1 MFFYLTIEN
10 NIKNYNLRG
19 LVLAGLGQVGI
30 LKADMV
36 SWPEGMDPVR
46 WIGGSNVFGVPSSV
60 LVAAAMFLFVNWLLR
75 KTKIG
80 RFIYSV
86 GDNPNTARTTGIFV
100 RPIMVLQYVLAA
112 LIAVLAGLVMA
123 SSNNLMDTR
132 IYNLSLIYDIILV
145 VVLGGVGLS
154 GGRGGV
160 WSVLVGTLLV
170 GIVFNGMTIMN
181 FPLDIQDLFK
191 GIILLIAVIVDSFLN
206 PRNEE
211 TGQQGDMEVSCIFIN
226 SCVDCF

>member
-1 MFFYLTIEN
+1 MALDVAFAIVVGVINGVLVAYAEIPALFVTLAM
-10 NIKNYNLRG
+10 G

-86 GDNPNTARTTGIFV
+86 GDNPNTARTTGIFHGFAICFGSLNCCV
-100 RPIMVLQYVLAA
+100 GGFGH
-112 LIAVLAGLVMA
+112 GLV
-123 SSNNLMDTR
+123 
-132 IYNLSLIYDIILV
+132 
-145 VVLGGVGLS
+145 
-154 GGRGGV
+154 
-160 WSVLVGTLLV
+160 
-170 GIVFNGMTIMN
+170 
-181 FPLDIQDLFK
+181 
-191 GIILLIAVIVDSFLN
+191 
-206 PRNEE
+206 E
-211 TGQQGDMEVSCIFIN
+211 
-226 SCVDCF
+226 